1 MKEVTH
7 MKLFDLDGPFQRY
20 GTYVFDILFLNT
32 LWLVLS
38 LFSFGILT
46 GPALTALYSGMYAGV
61 VTSEGYTFK
70 QFFKRF
76 KRRFVSS
83 LVLGLLC
90 GLFIGLSAF
99 TLFFLLPT
107 YFGNLSTI
115 MFTAASALYL
125 FILIEVMFVSSYIF
139 PLLAQTDLKTT
150 DIFKTAFF
158 LANKHLPTT
167 FLTAALNTVAIL
179 VIALIAIG
187 YVQLFIFMFFGMG
200 VIALFNSFLI
210 SKRILSKY
218 DFFINPER

>member
-1 MKEVTH
+1 

-32 LWLVLS
+32 LWLILS

-46 GPALTALYSGMYAGV
+46 GPALTAIYSGMYAGV

-83 LVLGLLC
+83 LVLGLMC
-90 GLFIGLSAF
+90 GLFIALSSV
-99 TLFFLLPT
+99 TLFYLLPT
-107 YFGNLSTI
+107 YFGSLSTV

-125 FILIEVMFVSSYIF
+125 FILIEVLFVSSYVF
-139 PLLAQTDLKTT
+139 PLLAQTDLKTS
-150 DIFKTAFF
+150 DVLKTAFF

-167 FLTAALNTVAIL
+167 FLASLINAIAII
-179 VIALIAIG
+179 VVFLIAVG
-187 YVQLFIFMFFGMG
+187 YVQLFIFMFFGIG
-200 VIALFNSFLI
+200 VITLINSFLI
-210 SKRILSKY
+210 SKRVISKY